1 MNDLKEDERDYL
13 NVQDFE
19 ETERGEIQDFLPP
32 RYWVHCLKKWEVLI
46 CNGAFTHALIC
57 PFTFSWQWIA
67 RLDKT
72 KLPHGRHIEIYRK
85 CKKAVYCD
93 TEYEIEEAAWELC
106 NIGSFSIVCILNDN
120 FNSLINYN

>member
-1 MNDLKEDERDYL
+1 MYRILKR
-13 NVQDFE
+13 NR
-19 ETERGEIQDFLPP
+19 TRGDTRFSATSLLGP
-32 RYWVHCLKKWEVLI
+32 LSKKWEILI
-46 CNGAFTHALIC
+46 CNGAFTHALIY

-85 CKKAVYCD
+85 CEKAVYCD

-106 NIGSFSIVCILNDN
+106 NIGSFSIVCIFNDN